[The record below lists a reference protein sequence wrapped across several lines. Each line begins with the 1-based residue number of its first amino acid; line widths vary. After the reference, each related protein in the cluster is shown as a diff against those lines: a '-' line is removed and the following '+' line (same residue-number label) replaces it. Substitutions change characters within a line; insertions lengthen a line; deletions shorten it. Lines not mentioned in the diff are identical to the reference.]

1 MTGLRSITGP
11 GPGDS
16 VEIDRELII
25 GREGDVAINDPEA
38 SRRHAAA
45 RPVPQGVE
53 LEDLGSQNGTF
64 VNGRRIA
71 GKVTLTESAAVRVG
85 ASELR
90 IEIALPDVTR
100 VRPIARPTDAGPIP
114 AVQTTVL
121 RSAPGPRSVAQPPQG
136 VAEEQ
141 PSRRRRGPL
150 IGAGVSTVVVIVAL
164 AAILLLA
171 GGSSKTAQANP
182 YCDAHFSGWIKDG
195 FPEPP
200 MIVSHDGVLNT
211 TLTATTYTINV
222 DHHTYQGMEYDGS
235 TPGPTLVI
243 CRGDVVHVNL
253 VNKLPLPTNLHV
265 HGLHVSP
272 EGDSDNVFI
281 SVDPLQQFHYTYQ
294 IPLDQ
299 STGTDWYHPHYHP
312 FVDAETTA
320 GMLGGIIVEGGLDN
334 VMPNI
339 PQRLI
344 IIHGGKPTPP
354 GGKPLPIPGVKPGQV
369 VHAPPSPGP
378 SELLV
383 NGVYQPTLHIR
394 PGELQRWRI
403 VNATGERFVKLALPG
418 VTFEVLAY
426 DGQTLRY
433 MRPEKQILMGPGERV
448 EVLVRGEPPGSY
460 TLNSIPFQPCFKG
473 CFDPFGGVPEHGRN
487 FGFHV
492 LVNVIS
498 SGTPENVPLPS
509 GPIGDPL
516 DLRHAHVDVYR
527 TIVMARVKSTSPTHG
542 PTFPLNGKL
551 FDPNRVDI
559 TMALNSVEQWTI
571 KSPDTAVN
579 DEWHNFHIHTNPFQV
594 IAIDGRPLNW
604 IDWQDTVNI
613 PAGGSVTIRIHPI
626 DFTGKSVFHCHV
638 DFHEDNGMMGVFQ
651 IVKDPPAS
659 EVDVDRVMYMTPP
672 DAKSV
677 IPLYKST
684 LALATID
691 PKVAW
696 EIGLGW
702 CNEKGQAYDSTSA
715 ISSPSVAS

>member
-1 MTGLRSITGP
+1 MSGLRSITGP
-11 GPGDS
+11 GSGYS

-25 GREGDVAINDPEA
+25 GREGDVAIDDPEV
-38 SRRHAAA
+38 SRRHAAV

-64 VNGRRIA
+64 VDGRRIA
-71 GKVTLTESAAVRVG
+71 GKVTLTQSAAVRVG
-85 ASELR
+85 ATELR
-90 IEIALPDVTR
+90 IEIALPEVTR
-100 VRPIARPTDAGPIP
+100 VRPIEAAQPPDAGPIP

-141 PSRRRRGPL
+141 PSRKRRAPL
-150 IGAGVSTVVVIVAL
+150 IGAGAGVVVIVAL
-164 AAILLLA
+164 AAILLA
-171 GGSSKTAQANP
+171 GGSTKTARANP

-200 MIVSHDGVLNT
+200 TIESHDGVLNE
-211 TLTATTYTINV
+211 TLTATTDTIHVN
-222 DHHTYQGMEYDGS
+222 HHTYEGFEYDGS

-272 EGDSDNVFI
+272 EGHSDNIFV

-299 STGTDWYHPHYHP
+299 SPGTDWYHPHYHP
-312 FVDAETTA
+312 LVDAETTG

-334 VMPNI
+334 VLPNI

-344 IIHGGKPTPP
+344 VIHGGKPTPIN
-354 GGKPLPIPGVKPGQV
+354 GKTLPIPGTKPGQIK
-369 VHAPPSPGP
+369 PPPAPGP
-378 SELLV
+378 AELLV

-403 VNATGERFVKLALPG
+403 ANATGERFVKIALPG

-448 EVLVRGEPPGSY
+448 EVLVRGGAPGRYAFDSE
-460 TLNSIPFQPCFKG
+460 PFQPCFKG
-473 CFDPFGGVPEHGRN
+473 CFDPFGGIPNTGRN
-487 FGFHV
+487 YGFQT

-498 SGTPENVPLPS
+498 SGSPENVPMPT
-509 GPIGDPL
+509 GPLANPL
-516 DLRHAHVDVYR
+516 DLRNAHVDVYR
-527 TIVMARVKSTSPTHG
+527 TIVMARVPSIIHQ

-551 FDPNRVDI
+551 FNPDRVDI

-571 KSPDTAVN
+571 KSPDTARS

-594 IAIDGRPLNW
+594 VAIDGRPLNW
-604 IDWQDTVNI
+604 IDWQDTVNV

-638 DFHEDNGMMGVFQ
+638 SFHEDNGMMGVFQ

-659 EVDVDRVMYMTPP
+659 EVDVDRVMYMAPP
-672 DAKSV
+672 DARSV
-677 IPLYKST
+677 LPLYKST
-684 LALATID
+684 LALTTID

-696 EIGLGW
+696 EVGLGW
-702 CNEKGQAYDSTSA
+702 CNEKGGAYDSTSA
-715 ISSPSVAS
+715 TSSPSVAS

>member
-1 MTGLRSITGP
+1 MSDDKDPDATRIRPVAKDPDATRMHPVAKTP
-11 GPGDS
+11 GGAGAGRAGD
-16 VEIDRELII
+16 
-25 GREGDVAINDPEA
+25 DPEA
-38 SRRHAAA
+38 TKI
-45 RPVPQGVE
+45 RPV
-53 LEDLGSQNGTF
+53 
-64 VNGRRIA
+64 
-71 GKVTLTESAAVRVG
+71 VG
-85 ASELR
+85 
-90 IEIALPDVTR
+90 
-100 VRPIARPTDAGPIP
+100 
-114 AVQTTVL
+114 Q
-121 RSAPGPRSVAQPPQG
+121 RS
-136 VAEEQ
+136 
-141 PSRRRRGPL
+141 SRRRRGPL
-150 IGAGVSTVVVIVAL
+150 LGAGAAVVAL
-164 AAILLLA
+164 VALVAILLAA
-171 GGSSKTAQANP
+171 GGSTNSARANP
-182 YCDAHFSGWIKDG
+182 YCDAHFAGWIKDG

-200 MIVSHDGVLNT
+200 TIFSHDGVLNT

-222 DHHTYQGMEYDGS
+222 NHHTYQGMEYDGS

-272 EGDSDNVFI
+272 EGNSDNVFI
-281 SVDPLQQFHYTYQ
+281 SVDPLEDFHYTYQ

-299 STGTDWYHPHYHP
+299 APGTDWYHPHYHP
-312 FVDAETTA
+312 LVDAETTA

-344 IIHGGKPTPP
+344 VIHGGKPTPP
-354 GGKPLPIPGVKPGQV
+354 GGKPLPIPGAKPGQIK
-369 VHAPPSPGP
+369 APPSPGP
-378 SELLV
+378 TELLV

-426 DGQTLRY
+426 DGNTLRY
-433 MRPEKQILMGPGERV
+433 MRAEKQILMGPGERV
-448 EVLVRGEPPGSY
+448 EVLVRGEQPGRYMLS
-460 TLNSIPFQPCFKG
+460 SIPFQPCFKG

-487 FGFHV
+487 FGFQA

-498 SGTPENVPLPS
+498 SGSPENVSLPS
-509 GPIGDPL
+509 GPIGNPL

-527 TIVMARVKSTSPTHG
+527 TIVMARVPSIVHE

-551 FDPNRVDI
+551 FSPNRVDI

-571 KSPDTAVN
+571 KSPDTARS

-594 IAIDGRPLNW
+594 VAIDGRPLNW
-604 IDWQDTVNI
+604 IDWQDTVNV

-626 DFTGKSVFHCHV
+626 DFVGKSVFHCHV

-651 IVKDPPAS
+651 IVKNPPAS
-659 EVDVDRVMYMTPP
+659 EVDVDRVMYMAPP
-672 DAKSV
+672 GPKSV
-677 IPLYKST
+677 LPLYKST

-691 PKVAW
+691 PKIAW
-696 EIGLGW
+696 EAGLGW
-702 CNEKGQAYDSTSA
+702 CNPKGEAYDTGVVSNRGGAVS
-715 ISSPSVAS
+715 